1 MNSLA
6 HRTRLFME
14 FYKQRLQSLAGDQR
28 GVSAVEFAMVL
39 PLMLTLY
46 FGVVEVSQGIAA
58 QRKVTMTAR
67 TVADLVSQASN
78 VADLYMSNS
87 MDAAVAVM
95 APFPDSKLKVTV
107 SSIEIDANG
116 KATVSW
122 SDTKNGTARA
132 KGSTVTLP
140 TALVVT
146 KSSLIW
152 SEVEY
157 AYTPTIGYMVS
168 GTVTLKD
175 TLYMRPRVATC
186 VTRTG
191 VQSTC
196 AS

>member
-1 MNSLA
+1 MNSLT
-6 HRTRLFME
+6 HRTRSFME
-14 FYKQRLQSLAGDQR
+14 FYKQRLRGLAGDQR
-28 GVSAVEFAMVL
+28 GVSAVEFAMLL

-67 TVADLVSQASN
+67 TVADLVSQASSVTDGYKN
-78 VADLYMSNS
+78 NT

-107 SSIEIDANG
+107 SSITIDANG
-116 KATVSW
+116 AATVAW
-122 SDTKNGTARA
+122 SDTKNGTVRS
-132 KGSTVTLP
+132 KGSTVTLLP
-140 TALVVT
+140 ALAIPNT
-146 KSSLIW
+146 SLIW

-157 AYTPTIGYMVS
+157 DYTPTLGYVVS
-168 GTVTLKD
+168 GTLTLKD
-175 TLYMRPRVATC
+175 KLYMRPRVGTC
-186 VTRTG
+186 VTRQS